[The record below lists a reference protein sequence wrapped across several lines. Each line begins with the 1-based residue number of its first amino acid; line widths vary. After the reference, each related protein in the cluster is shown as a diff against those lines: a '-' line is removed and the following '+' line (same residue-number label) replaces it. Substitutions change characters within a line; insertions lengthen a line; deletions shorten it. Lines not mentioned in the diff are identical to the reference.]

1 MQRNWILGLTMALTL
16 VATTA
21 ASFSGVEPDR
31 PRGSKAVAFKGNKW
45 GEGKEQFSAL
55 FLKRLGEELA
65 LDESTN
71 EKLARSFER
80 RREQWRA
87 LKQERKALK
96 TELRNAV
103 NTDAPESEIE
113 TTIAKVEALRNR
125 HRKLTADQ
133 QAELRQILGTRG
145 FARYM
150 LLRHK
155 FRRDTRG
162 KCKGYR
168 GHNI

>member
-1 MQRNWILGLTMALTL
+1 MQRSWIVGLTMALTL

-21 ASFSGVEPDR
+21 ASFSEVESDR
-31 PRGSKAVAFKGNKW
+31 PRDSKAMAFKGKKW
-45 GEGKEQFSAL
+45 GERKEQIRAL

-65 LDESTN
+65 LDESTK
-71 EKLARSFER
+71 EKLARSFDR
-80 RREQWRA
+80 RREQLRA
-87 LKQERKALK
+87 LKQERKVLK

-150 LLRHK
+150 LLRNK
-155 FRRDTRG
+155 FRRETRG

-168 GHNI
+168 DHNI